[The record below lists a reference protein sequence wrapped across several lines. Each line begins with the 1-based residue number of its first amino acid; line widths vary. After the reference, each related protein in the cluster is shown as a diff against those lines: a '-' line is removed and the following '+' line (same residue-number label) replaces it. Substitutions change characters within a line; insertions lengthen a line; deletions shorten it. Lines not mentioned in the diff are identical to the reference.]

1 MDREDLIAERAI
13 VITLTN
19 DNYIRHLPAEAF
31 RMQNRGGKGM
41 KGVSTKN
48 EDFPTSLITCFSKD
62 RLLIFTNRP
71 ATKMVNDEE
80 KPYIEGRVYGL
91 KAWETP
97 QGSRTSRGSHIRNI
111 LGLKDDETVVSIIP
125 LNRSLVDDLEN
136 QEREHYLA
144 FATRKG
150 VIKKSRLS
158 DYIKINRNGKK
169 AINLA
174 AEDELVTVR
183 VGTDDHDVVLV
194 SNNGRACRFD
204 LGSVRTQGR
213 VTSGVRGIRLDDDC
227 ILSGMIMAEKDEFN
241 ETHVLT
247 LTKQGMGKRTILGS
261 GMMFDSEG
269 NEVEA
274 GTEGAKR
281 DGYRRV
287 KRGGKGV
294 RTMNFNDRDEI
305 SRVHQVPNLED
316 QLFLLSGKG
325 VVIRINAGQTKETA
339 GRVSKGTRLMEL
351 RAKDKSSFVD
361 ELIYSARMPAELA
374 EQIMTE
380 KASSSEEE

>member
-1 MDREDLIAERAI
+1 
-13 VITLTN
+13 
-19 DNYIRHLPAEAF
+19 
-31 RMQNRGGKGM
+31 
-41 KGVSTKN
+41 
-48 EDFPTSLITCFSKD
+48 
-62 RLLIFTNRP
+62 
-71 ATKMVNDEE
+71 MVNDEE

-204 LGSVRTQGR
+204 LGSVRSQGR
-213 VTSGVRGIRLDDDC
+213 VSSGVRGIRLDDDC
-227 ILSGMIMAEKDEFN
+227 ILSGMIMAEKD
-241 ETHVLT
+241 
-247 LTKQGMGKRTILGS
+247 
-261 GMMFDSEG
+261 
-269 NEVEA
+269 
-274 GTEGAKR
+274 
-281 DGYRRV
+281 
-287 KRGGKGV
+287 
-294 RTMNFNDRDEI
+294 
-305 SRVHQVPNLED
+305 
-316 QLFLLSGKG
+316 
-325 VVIRINAGQTKETA
+325 
-339 GRVSKGTRLMEL
+339 
-351 RAKDKSSFVD
+351 
-361 ELIYSARMPAELA
+361 
-374 EQIMTE
+374 
-380 KASSSEEE
+380 